1 MLIIYILLT
10 LLILLLSAHL
20 LVLPLSKKRPIFIK
34 GFEGSFFLLI
44 LVGVVAFFIHPALYL
59 LAILIGSL
67 IYFTKSWLVYG
78 ISSENIDSALTRAIL
93 ASRATSIRIKNGYEI
108 DNSMSIKITDIGIRI
123 CYIQYRYKSLSKK
136 SELTKE
142 IFRKFVQNYYI

>member
-1 MLIIYILLT
+1 MIFIYILLS

-44 LVGVVAFFIHPALYL
+44 LVGVVAFFIHPSLYL
-59 LAILIGSL
+59 LAIIVGVFT
-67 IYFTKSWLVYG
+67 YFTKSWLVYG
-78 ISSENIDSALTRAIL
+78 VSSENIDRALARAIL
-93 ASRATSIRIKNGYEI
+93 ASRTTSMKVKNGYEI
-108 DNSMSIKITDIGIRI
+108 DNSMSVKITNLGTRI
-123 CYIQYRYKSLSKK
+123 CYIQYKNKTYSKK

-142 IFRKFVQNYYI
+142 IFRKFVQNYFI

>member
-44 LVGVVAFFIHPALYL
+44 LVGVVAYFIHPAFYV
-59 LAILIGSL
+59 LAILIGVL

-78 ISSENIDSALTRAIL
+78 VSSENIDSALTRAIL
-93 ASRATSIRIKNGYEI
+93 ASRSTSTKVKNGYEI
-108 DNSMSIKITDIGIRI
+108 DNSMSVKFTNLGMRI
-123 CYIQYRYKSLSKK
+123 CYIQYRNKSFSKK

>member
-1 MLIIYILLT
+1 MYILLT

-44 LVGVVAFFIHPALYL
+44 LVGIIAFFVHPVLYL
-59 LAILIGSL
+59 LAIIIGVL

-78 ISSENIDSALTRAIL
+78 VSSENIESALTRAIL
-93 ASRATSIRIKNGYEI
+93 ASRATSMKVRNGYEI
-108 DNSMSIKITDIGIRI
+108 DNSMSVKITNFGMRI
-123 CYIQYRYKSLSKK
+123 CYIQYRNKSFSKK

-142 IFRKFVQNYYI
+142 IF

>member
-1 MLIIYILLT
+1 MLIIYILLS
-10 LLILLLSAHL
+10 LLILVLSAHL

-44 LVGVVAFFIHPALYL
+44 LVGVIAFFIHPALYL
-59 LAILIGSL
+59 LAIIMGAL

-78 ISSENIDSALTRAIL
+78 VSSENIDSALGRAIL
-93 ASRATSIRIKNGYEI
+93 ASRATSTKVKNGYEI
-108 DNSMSIKITDIGIRI
+108 DNSMSVKITNLGMRI
-123 CYIQYRYKSLSKK
+123 CYIQYRNKSFSKK